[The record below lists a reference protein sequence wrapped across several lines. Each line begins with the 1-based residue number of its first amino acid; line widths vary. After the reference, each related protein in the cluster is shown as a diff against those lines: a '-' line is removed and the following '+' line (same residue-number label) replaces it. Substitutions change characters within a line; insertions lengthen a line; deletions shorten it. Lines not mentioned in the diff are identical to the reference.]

1 MENTAK
7 KVLLVDDE
15 ADFRQLLRYWLASK
29 GYSVVTAENGAQA
42 VTLARDERPDIILLD
57 LNMPVL
63 DGAAA
68 LKQIRSFDKE
78 VPVII
83 ISAYVD
89 DRRAKEAMRE
99 GISGVLYK
107 GTDFQD
113 GLSMLEVVLHTHK
126 QLKK

>member
-15 ADFRQLLRYWLASK
+15 ADFRQLLKYWLVSK
-29 GYSVVTAENGAQA
+29 GYSVVAAENGEQA
-42 VTLARDERPDIILLD
+42 VALTREEKPDIILLD

-99 GISGVLYK
+99 GIAGVFYK
-107 GTDFQD
+107 GTDFQE
-113 GLSMLEVVLHTHK
+113 GLSMLEAVLHTHK